1 MNNVPTF
8 SSTSG
13 YSYRSQRAGSVPSFH
28 SAMQDNINYSTL
40 PSAPLFSSG
49 HEVFDAEYWPRN
61 LQKRSFF
68 DNKGKVFGDDANLL
82 DAMQLRRYVDRKF
95 RASQQ
100 LDVFHSNLFDDPA
113 LLGDRFTSQPDTFE
127 SLEGKLSLALQML
140 RECMKEKEKMSM
152 ELHNGISNESRMTI
166 QRDKEQVER
175 ELIISKNSLDEL
187 LKEAQY
193 LRSELKK
200 KTFSSDS
207 RRIVTRINTQG
218 SGWDSQKEEIF
229 VKNLAGIAGI
239 SEEDVHILESDGAGL
254 LHLILDMKEDQLGE
268 LMTKI
273 RKEMS
278 DPSSFLMRALKIEW
292 IRPPESLRLTEAEK
306 TIQQLRMQLMQKEH
320 EQKDDRERLEKAL
333 SREKGLQSNLEEV
346 IRASKNQADLLAQST
361 AKQEELERRLHAEL
375 KHSTEMKSFLNEVNP
390 SKLQK
395 MEQDMFQKLDY
406 ETKRAQHYEEE
417 CKRLAGENKKL
428 LQAARESK
436 SLDQT
441 IEDHKQRRESLIK
454 DNSYMQNRI
463 DSLEA
468 QLQEKMRELT
478 DADRMIAELRRE
490 KDENERKI
498 KGLQDK
504 IEEQEVEL
512 RSKNSSVTSQTR
524 QINLLSSKLQSL
536 EEDKKEYQRSDYS
549 KSRKLEHDL
558 ENCATKLAEK
568 ESIISDMDREISKL
582 KELVRLKTT
591 AAYNASADADK
602 LRDENEKMHEALAKG
617 GLDKLNKDK
626 EAYMTEIEELKTKNR
641 ALLNRLIDIDD
652 QK

>member
-1 MNNVPTF
+1 
-8 SSTSG
+8 
-13 YSYRSQRAGSVPSFH
+13 
-28 SAMQDNINYSTL
+28 
-40 PSAPLFSSG
+40 
-49 HEVFDAEYWPRN
+49 
-61 LQKRSFF
+61 
-68 DNKGKVFGDDANLL
+68 
-82 DAMQLRRYVDRKF
+82 
-95 RASQQ
+95 
-100 LDVFHSNLFDDPA
+100 
-113 LLGDRFTSQPDTFE
+113 
-127 SLEGKLSLALQML
+127 
-140 RECMKEKEKMSM
+140 
-152 ELHNGISNESRMTI
+152 
-166 QRDKEQVER
+166 
-175 ELIISKNSLDEL
+175 
-187 LKEAQY
+187 
-193 LRSELKK
+193 
-200 KTFSSDS
+200 
-207 RRIVTRINTQG
+207 
-218 SGWDSQKEEIF
+218 
-229 VKNLAGIAGI
+229 
-239 SEEDVHILESDGAGL
+239 
-254 LHLILDMKEDQLGE
+254 
-268 LMTKI
+268 
-273 RKEMS
+273 
-278 DPSSFLMRALKIEW
+278 
-292 IRPPESLRLTEAEK
+292 
-306 TIQQLRMQLMQKEH
+306 
-320 EQKDDRERLEKAL
+320 
-333 SREKGLQSNLEEV
+333 
-346 IRASKNQADLLAQST
+346 
-361 AKQEELERRLHAEL
+361 
-375 KHSTEMKSFLNEVNP
+375 
-390 SKLQK
+390 

-558 ENCATKLAEK
+558 ENCATKVSIGDFVSLIFDMFHQLAEK

-602 LRDENEKMHEALAKG
+602 LRFETSHVQLP
-617 GLDKLNKDK
+617 GLS
-626 EAYMTEIEELKTKNR
+626 
-641 ALLNRLIDIDD
+641 
-652 QK
+652 